1 MQDLLQLQ
9 GGFCGFCVPP
19 RGNGW
24 KHIPVAVATQQTLA
38 AWASSGI
45 SWQEVASSALC
56 KPRGTGWG
64 FWQVEMRK
72 VMQCHQQLFSLLMAQ
87 TFLKG
92 LSRSWRSSKLPSCG
106 RWVVIWAV
114 CLPLRMSCVF
124 LHTPTSTHPTLSFG
138 YKSQLFMTE
147 ATQRRNHEGNWTL
160 FSAHHLLV
168 SSTRGSLSSGHC
180 SPASKWQSAG

>member
-24 KHIPVAVATQQTLA
+24 KHIPVAMATQQTLA

-45 SWQEVASSALC
+45 SWQEVACSVFC
-56 KPRGTGWG
+56 KPRCLAWG

-72 VMQCHQQLFSLLMAQ
+72 VMQCHWQLLGLLMAQ

-92 LSRSWRSSKLPSCG
+92 LSRSWRSSELPSCG
-106 RWVVIWAV
+106 MWVVIWAL
-114 CLPLRMSCVF
+114 CLLLRMSCVF
-124 LHTPTSTHPTLSFG
+124 THT
-138 YKSQLFMTE
+138 
-147 ATQRRNHEGNWTL
+147 
-160 FSAHHLLV
+160 HLY
-168 SSTRGSLSSGHC
+168 SSHLI
-180 SPASKWQSAG
+180 PWLQEPVI